1 MVILLPLDCSLDNLS
16 NFAKLEIIFFDLP
29 MLQVYKRMQKM
40 REKYVDTLAK
50 LYEYATTVYSKKQY
64 TQWYDTKE
72 GGYTYASLK
81 DKSDALSKTLTQYGI
96 GAGDKV
102 AILSQSMPNWSVAF
116 FSLAPFGRIVIPI
129 LPDSSQN
136 EVTNIINHSETKA
149 IFVSQKLAGKVS
161 QEVKDKM
168 VLVIDMD
175 TLEIVKADDEHF
187 TCDGKTS
194 VPTPEDIATIIYTS
208 GTTGSAKGVV
218 LSHRNL
224 SSNVIT
230 CYHSCKRTS
239 KDRWL
244 SVLPMAHTL
253 EMTLSMLYPMY
264 CGATVYYL
272 PKPPVA
278 TLLLKALKIVKP
290 TTMLTVPMII
300 EKVYKGSVLPTIKNS
315 RTLTWMNEHMNGLM
329 CRIIGMK
336 LKATFGG
343 HISFYGIGGAKL
355 DPEVEKFLLKAKFPY
370 AIGYGLTETSPL
382 LGYSMHG
389 WRSVGSF
396 GYPVYNVKLK
406 LHNVDPA
413 TGEGEVVA
421 QGPNVMLG
429 YYKDPVRTKSVFT
442 EDGWFRTSDIA
453 VQDEKGRF
461 YIKGRNNNMI
471 LGPSGENIY
480 PEEIENVV
488 NNVEG
493 VSESI
498 IVERNGRLVA
508 LVQPSEDFIK
518 WDNESED
525 KLYEKLDNWKEK
537 ILNFTNKNVNKSS
550 QVSSVEVMKEPF
562 EKTATQK
569 IRRFKYKESA
579 PTVEEKN
586 KQEKK

>member
-1 MVILLPLDCSLDNLS
+1 
-16 NFAKLEIIFFDLP
+16 
-29 MLQVYKRMQKM
+29 MLQLYKRMQRM

-50 LYEYATTVYSKKQY
+50 LYEYATTLYGKKQY

-72 GGYTYASLK
+72 GGYTYNSFKLK
-81 DKSDALSKTLTQYGI
+81 CDSLSKKLTQYGI

-116 FSLAPFGRIVIPI
+116 FSIVPFGRIAIPI
-129 LPDSSQN
+129 LPDSSEN
-136 EVTNIINHSETKA
+136 EVTNIINHSETKVL
-149 IFVSQKLAGKVS
+149 FVSQRLAGKVS
-161 QEVKDKM
+161 EEVKKKM
-168 VLVIDMD
+168 TLIIDLDTFEVIS
-175 TLEIVKADDEHF
+175 ADDDQF
-187 TCDGKTS
+187 TCDGKTA
-194 VPTPEDIATIIYTS
+194 VPTPDDIATIIYTS

-224 SSNVIT
+224 ASNVIT
-230 CYHSCKRTS
+230 CYHSCKRTH

-244 SVLPMAHTL
+244 SILPMAHTL

-272 PKPPVA
+272 QKPPVPS
-278 TLLLKALKIVKP
+278 LLMKALKVVKP
-290 TTMLTVPMII
+290 TTMLTVPLII
-300 EKVYKGSVLPTIKNS
+300 EKVYKGSVLPTIKKS
-315 RTLTWMNEHMNGLM
+315 RTLSWMNEHMNGLM

-343 HISFYGIGGAKL
+343 HVSFYGIGGAKL
-355 DPEVEKFLLKAKFPY
+355 DPEVESFLLKAKFPY

-382 LGYSMHG
+382 LGYAMHG
-389 WRSVGSF
+389 WRAVGSF

-406 LHNVDPA
+406 LHNVNPE

-421 QGPNVMLG
+421 KGPNVMLG
-429 YYKDPVRTKSVFT
+429 YYKDPKRTKSVFT

-461 YIKGRNNNMI
+461 YIKGRNSNMI

-480 PEEIENVV
+480 PEEIENVI

-493 VSESI
+493 VGESI
-498 IVERNGRLVA
+498 VVERNGKLVA
-508 LVQPSEDFIK
+508 LVQPMENYIEWNKD
-518 WDNESED
+518 SED
-525 KLYEKLDNWKEK
+525 KIYEKLDKWKTK
-537 ILNFTNKNVNKSS
+537 ILKVTNKNVNKSS

-579 PTVEEKN
+579 PTVEQEQKEK
-586 KQEKK
+586 

>member
-1 MVILLPLDCSLDNLS
+1 
-16 NFAKLEIIFFDLP
+16 
-29 MLQVYKRMQKM
+29 M

-72 GGYTYASLK
+72 GGYTYQSFKAK
-81 DKSDALSKTLTQYGI
+81 CDGLSKTLTQYGI

-116 FSLAPFGRIVIPI
+116 FSLAPFSRIAIPI
-129 LPDSSQN
+129 LPDSSEN
-136 EVTNIINHSETKA
+136 EVTNIINHSESKV
-149 IFVSQKLAGKVS
+149 IFVSDRLKGKIS
-161 QEVKDKM
+161 KEIMDKM
-168 VLVIDMD
+168 TLVIEMD
-175 TLEIVKADDEHF
+175 TLEIIKADEEKF
-187 TCDGKTS
+187 TCDGKTA

-224 SSNVIT
+224 ASNVIT
-230 CYHSCKRTS
+230 CYHSCKRTD

-244 SVLPMAHTL
+244 SILPMAHTL
-253 EMTLSMLYPMY
+253 EMTLGMLYPMY
-264 CGATVYYL
+264 CGASVYYL
-272 PKPPVA
+272 QKPPVPSI
-278 TLLLKALKIVKP
+278 LMKALKIVKP

-300 EKVYKGSVLPTIKNS
+300 EKVYKGSVLPTIKKS
-315 RTLTWMNEHMNGLM
+315 RTLSWMNEHMNGLM

-343 HISFYGIGGAKL
+343 KVTFYGIGGAKL
-355 DPEVEKFLLKAKFPY
+355 DPEVEAFLLKAKFPY

-382 LGYSMHG
+382 LGYAMHG
-389 WRSVGSF
+389 WRTVGSL
-396 GYPVYNVKLK
+396 GYPVYNVQLK
-406 LHNVDPA
+406 LYNVDPA
-413 TGEGEVVA
+413 TGEGEIVA
-421 QGPNVMLG
+421 KGPNVMLG
-429 YYKDPVRTKSVFT
+429 YYKDPKRTKSVFT

-461 YIKGRNNNMI
+461 YIKGRNSNMI

-480 PEEIENVV
+480 PEEIENVI

-493 VSESI
+493 VNESI
-498 IVERNGRLVA
+498 VVERDGKLVA
-508 LVQPSEDFIK
+508 LIQPQENFIQ
-518 WDNESED
+518 WDKESED
-525 KLYEKLDNWKEK
+525 KLYEKLDAWKAK
-537 ILNFTNKNVNKSS
+537 VLKMVNKNVSKAS

-579 PTVEEKN
+579 PTVEE
-586 KQEKK
+586 EKKDKKK

>member
-1 MVILLPLDCSLDNLS
+1 MIQL
-16 NFAKLEIIFFDLP
+16 
-29 MLQVYKRMQKM
+29 YKRMQRM
-40 REKYVDTLAK
+40 REKYVDTIAK

-72 GGYTYASLK
+72 GGYTYASFK
-81 DKSDALSKTLTQYGI
+81 AKCDSLSKKLTQYGI

-116 FSLAPFGRIVIPI
+116 FATTVFGRISIPI
-129 LPDSSQN
+129 LPDSSEN
-136 EVTNIINHSETKA
+136 EVTNIINHSESKVL
-149 IFVSQKLAGKVS
+149 FVSERLLSKVS
-161 QEVKDKM
+161 KEVMDKM
-168 VLVIDMD
+168 VLVINVDK
-175 TLEIVKADDEHF
+175 LEAIKADDEKF
-187 TCDGKTS
+187 TCDGKPA
-194 VPTPEDIATIIYTS
+194 VPTPDEIATIIYTS

-224 SSNVIT
+224 ASNVIT
-230 CYHSCKRTS
+230 CYHSCKRND

-244 SVLPMAHTL
+244 SILPMAHTL
-253 EMTLSMLYPMY
+253 EMTLGMLYPMY
-264 CGATVYYL
+264 CGASVYYL
-272 PKPPVA
+272 QKPPVPS
-278 TLLLKALKIVKP
+278 LLMKALKVVKP
-290 TTMLTVPMII
+290 TTMLTVPLII
-300 EKVYKGSVLPTIKNS
+300 EKVYKGSVLPTIKKS
-315 RTLTWMNEHMNGLM
+315 RTLSWMNEHMNGLM

-343 HISFYGIGGAKL
+343 HVTFYGIGGAKL
-355 DPEVEKFLLKAKFPY
+355 DPEVEAFLLKAKFPY

-382 LGYSMHG
+382 LGYAMHG
-389 WRSVGSF
+389 WRAVGSL

-406 LHNVDPA
+406 LHNVNPE
-413 TGEGEVVA
+413 TGEGEIVA
-421 QGPNVMLG
+421 KGPNVMLG
-429 YYKDPVRTKSVFT
+429 YYKDPKRTKSVFT

-480 PEEIENVV
+480 PEEIENVI

-498 IVERNGRLVA
+498 VVERDGKLVA
-508 LVQPSEDFIK
+508 LVQPVDNYIE
-518 WDNESED
+518 WDKESED
-525 KLYEKLDNWKEK
+525 KFYEKLDSWKAK
-537 ILNFTNKNVNKSS
+537 VIKMVNKNVSKAS

-579 PTVEEKN
+579 PTLEEEK
-586 KQEKK
+586 KDK

>member
-1 MVILLPLDCSLDNLS
+1 MIQL
-16 NFAKLEIIFFDLP
+16 
-29 MLQVYKRMQKM
+29 YKRMQRM

-50 LYEYATTVYSKKQY
+50 LYEYATTVYSKNQY

-72 GGYTYASLK
+72 GGYTYSSFKAK
-81 DKSDALSKTLTQYGI
+81 CDGLSKKLTQYGI

-116 FSLAPFGRIVIPI
+116 FSIVPFGRIAIPI
-129 LPDSSQN
+129 LPDSSVN
-136 EVTNIINHSETKA
+136 EVTNILEHSESKV
-149 IFVSQKLAGKVS
+149 IFVSQKLASKVT
-161 QEVKDKM
+161 QECREKM
-168 VLVIDMD
+168 TLVIDID
-175 TLEIVKADDEHF
+175 TFEVIKADEARF
-187 TCDGKTS
+187 TCDGRTT
-194 VPTPEDIATIIYTS
+194 VPTPDDIATIIYTS

-224 SSNVIT
+224 ASNVIT
-230 CYHSCKRTS
+230 CYHSCKRTE

-253 EMTLSMLYPMY
+253 EMTLCMLYPMY

-278 TLLLKALKIVKP
+278 SLLLKALPIVKP
-290 TTMLTVPMII
+290 TTMLTVPLII
-300 EKVYKGSVLPTIKNS
+300 EKVYKGSVLPTIRKS

-329 CRIIGMK
+329 CKIIGMK
-336 LKATFGG
+336 LKKTFGG
-343 HISFYGIGGAKL
+343 KISFYGIGGAKL
-355 DPEVEKFLLKAKFPY
+355 DPEVENFLLKANFPY

-382 LGYSMHG
+382 LGYSMNG
-389 WRSVGSF
+389 WRAVGSF

-406 LHNVDPA
+406 LHNVNPE

-421 QGPNVMLG
+421 KGPNVMLG
-429 YYKDPVRTKSVFT
+429 YYKDPARTKSVFT

-453 VQDEKGRF
+453 VQDEKGR
-461 YIKGRNNNMI
+461 YSIKGRNNNMI

-480 PEEIENVV
+480 PEEIENVI
-488 NNVEG
+488 NNLEG

-498 IVERNGRLVA
+498 VVEREGKLVA
-508 LVQPSEDFIK
+508 LVQPNENFVQ
-518 WDNESED
+518 WDKESED
-525 KLYEKLDNWKEK
+525 KLYEKLDVWKAK
-537 ILNFTNKNVNKSS
+537 LLKLTNKSVSKAS

-579 PTVEEKN
+579 PTVEEEQKEKTDN
-586 KQEKK
+586 K

>member
-1 MVILLPLDCSLDNLS
+1 
-16 NFAKLEIIFFDLP
+16 
-29 MLQVYKRMQKM
+29 MQRM

-50 LYEYATTVYSKKQY
+50 LYEYATTVYSKNQY
-64 TQWYDTKE
+64 TQWYNTKT
-72 GGYTYASLK
+72 GGYTYSSFK
-81 DKSDALSKTLTQYGI
+81 GKCDSLSKKLTQYGI

-116 FSLAPFGRIVIPI
+116 FSIVPFGRIAIPI
-129 LPDSSQN
+129 LPDSSEN
-136 EVTNIINHSETKA
+136 EVTNILEHSESKV
-149 IFVSQKLAGKVS
+149 IFVSQKLAGKLS
-161 QEVKDKM
+161 QACRDKM
-168 VLVIDMD
+168 TLVIDLD
-175 TLEIVKADDEHF
+175 TFDVIHADEEKF
-187 TCDGKTS
+187 TCDGRTS
-194 VPTPEDIATIIYTS
+194 IPTPDDIATIIYTS

-230 CYHSCKRTS
+230 CYHACKRTE

-278 TLLLKALKIVKP
+278 SLLMKALKMVKP
-290 TTMLTVPMII
+290 TTMLTVPLII
-300 EKVYKGSVLPTIKNS
+300 EKVYKGSVLPTIKKS
-315 RTLTWMNEHMNGLM
+315 RTLTWMNENMNGLM

-336 LKATFGG
+336 LKKTFGG

-355 DPEVEKFLLKAKFPY
+355 DPEVENFLLKAKFPY

-382 LGYSMHG
+382 LGYSMNK
-389 WRSVGSF
+389 WRTVGSF

-406 LHNVDPA
+406 LHNVNPE
-413 TGEGEVVA
+413 TGEGEIIA
-421 QGPNVMLG
+421 KGPNVMLG

-480 PEEIENVV
+480 PEEIENVI

-498 IVERNGRLVA
+498 VVERDGKLVA
-508 LVQPSEDFIK
+508 LVQPAENFIE
-518 WDNESED
+518 WDKESED
-525 KLYEKLDNWKEK
+525 KLYEKLDAWKSK
-537 ILNFTNKNVNKSS
+537 LLKATNKNVSKAS

-579 PTVEEKN
+579 PTIEEEKTS
-586 KQEKK
+586 KSEKETK

>member
-1 MVILLPLDCSLDNLS
+1 MIQL
-16 NFAKLEIIFFDLP
+16 
-29 MLQVYKRMQKM
+29 YKRMQRM
-40 REKYVDTLAK
+40 REKYIDTIAK
-50 LYEYATTVYSKKQY
+50 LYDYATTVYSKKQY

-72 GGYTYASLK
+72 GGYTYNSFKAKCDS
-81 DKSDALSKTLTQYGI
+81 LSKTLTQYGI
-96 GAGDKV
+96 CAGDKV
-102 AILSQSMPNWSVAF
+102 AIFSQSMPNWSVAF
-116 FSLAPFGRIVIPI
+116 FSSVPFGRIAIPI
-129 LPDSSQN
+129 LPDSSEN
-136 EVTNIINHSETKA
+136 EVTNIINHSESKV
-149 IFVSQKLAGKVS
+149 IFVSQKLAGKLS
-161 QEVKDKM
+161 QECRDKM
-168 VLVIDMD
+168 TLIIDMD
-175 TLEIVKADDEHF
+175 TFEVIKSDDEKF

-194 VPTPEDIATIIYTS
+194 VPTPDDIATIIYTS

-224 SSNVIT
+224 ASNVIT
-230 CYHSCKRTS
+230 CYHSCKRTE

-278 TLLLKALKIVKP
+278 SLLMKAFKIVKP
-290 TTMLTVPMII
+290 TTMLTVPLII
-300 EKVYKGSVLPTIKNS
+300 EKVYKGSVLPTIQKS
-315 RTLTWMNEHMNGLM
+315 RTLTWMNEHMYGLM

-355 DPEVEKFLLKAKFPY
+355 DPEVEKFLLAAKFPY

-382 LGYSMHG
+382 LGYAMNG
-389 WRSVGSF
+389 WRAVGSF

-406 LHNVDPA
+406 LHNINPE

-421 QGPNVMLG
+421 KGPNVMLG
-429 YYKDPVRTKSVFT
+429 YYKDPARTKSVFT

-453 VQDEKGRF
+453 IQDEKGRF
-461 YIKGRNNNMI
+461 FIKGRNNNMI

-480 PEEIENVV
+480 PEEIENVI

-498 IVERNGRLVA
+498 VVERDGKLVA
-508 LVQPSEDFIK
+508 LVQPDENFIK
-518 WDNESED
+518 WDKEGED
-525 KLYEKLDNWKEK
+525 KLYEKLDNWKAKVLK
-537 ILNFTNKNVNKSS
+537 ITNKSVSKAS

-569 IRRFKYKESA
+569 IRRFKYKNSA
-579 PTVEEKN
+579 PTVE
-586 KQEKK
+586 QEKEKK

>member
-1 MVILLPLDCSLDNLS
+1 
-16 NFAKLEIIFFDLP
+16 
-29 MLQVYKRMQKM
+29 M
-40 REKYVDTLAK
+40 REKYVDTIAK
-50 LYEYATTVYSKKQY
+50 LYDYATTVYAKNQY

-72 GGYTYASLK
+72 GGYTYHTFKTKCDS
-81 DKSDALSKTLTQYGI
+81 LSKLLTQYGI
-96 GAGDKV
+96 GSGDKV

-116 FSLAPFGRIVIPI
+116 FSIVPFGRIAIPI
-129 LPDSSQN
+129 LPDSSPN
-136 EVTNIINHSETKA
+136 EIINILEHSESKV
-149 IFVSQKLAGKVS
+149 IFVSQKLASKIS
-161 QEVKDKM
+161 QEVREKM
-168 VLVIDMD
+168 TLVIDVD
-175 TLEIVKADDEHF
+175 TFEILHANEEKF
-187 TCDGKTS
+187 TCDGRTS
-194 VPTPEDIATIIYTS
+194 VPTPDEIATIIYTS

-224 SSNVIT
+224 ASNVIT
-230 CYHSCKRTS
+230 CYHSCKRTE

-278 TLLLKALKIVKP
+278 SLLLKALKIVKP
-290 TTMLTVPMII
+290 TTMLTVPLII
-300 EKVYKGSVLPTIKNS
+300 EKVYKGSILPTIQKS
-315 RTLTWMNEHMNGLM
+315 RTLTWMNKNMNGLM
-329 CRIIGMK
+329 CKIIGMK
-336 LKATFGG
+336 LKGTFGG
-343 HISFYGIGGAKL
+343 HMSFYGIGGAKL
-355 DPEVEKFLLKAKFPY
+355 DPEVENFLLKAGFPY

-382 LGYSMHG
+382 LGYAMHG
-389 WRSVGSF
+389 WRAVGSF

-406 LHNVDPA
+406 LHNVNPE

-421 QGPNVMLG
+421 KGPNVMLG
-429 YYKDPVRTKSVFT
+429 YYKDPQRTKSVFT

-453 VQDEKGRF
+453 IQDEKGRF
-461 YIKGRNNNMI
+461 FIKGRNSNMI

-480 PEEIENVV
+480 PEEIENVI

-498 IVERNGRLVA
+498 VVERDGKLVA
-508 LVQPSEDFIK
+508 LVQPAENYIEWNK
-518 WDNESED
+518 AHED
-525 KLYEKLDNWKEK
+525 KFYEKLDAWKAKLLK
-537 ILNFTNKNVNKSS
+537 ITNKNVSKAS

-579 PTVEEKN
+579 PTVEE
-586 KQEKK
+586 EKKEKENK

>member
-1 MVILLPLDCSLDNLS
+1 
-16 NFAKLEIIFFDLP
+16 
-29 MLQVYKRMQKM
+29 MLQLYKRMQRM

-50 LYEYATTVYSKKQY
+50 LYEYATTVYGKKQY

-72 GGYTYASLK
+72 GGYTYNSFKLK
-81 DKSDALSKTLTQYGI
+81 CDSLSKKLTQYGI

-116 FSLAPFGRIVIPI
+116 FSIVPFGRIAIPI
-129 LPDSSQN
+129 LPDSSEN
-136 EVTNIINHSETKA
+136 EVTNIINHSETKVL
-149 IFVSQKLAGKVS
+149 FVSQRLAGKVS
-161 QEVKDKM
+161 EEVKKKM
-168 VLVIDMD
+168 TLIIDLDTFEVIS
-175 TLEIVKADDEHF
+175 ADDDQF
-187 TCDGKTS
+187 TCDGKTA
-194 VPTPEDIATIIYTS
+194 VPTPDDIATIIYTS

-224 SSNVIT
+224 ASNVIT
-230 CYHSCKRTS
+230 CYHSCKRTH

-244 SVLPMAHTL
+244 SILPMAHTL

-272 PKPPVA
+272 QKPPVPS
-278 TLLLKALKIVKP
+278 LLMKALKVVKP
-290 TTMLTVPMII
+290 TTMLTVPLII
-300 EKVYKGSVLPTIKNS
+300 EKVYKGSVLPTIKKS
-315 RTLTWMNEHMNGLM
+315 RTLSWMNEHMNGLM

-343 HISFYGIGGAKL
+343 HVSFYGIGGAKL
-355 DPEVEKFLLKAKFPY
+355 DPEVESFLLKAKFPY

-382 LGYSMHG
+382 LGYAMHG
-389 WRSVGSF
+389 WRTVGSF

-406 LHNVDPA
+406 LHNVNPE

-421 QGPNVMLG
+421 KGPNVMLG
-429 YYKDPVRTKSVFT
+429 YYKDPKRTKSVFT

-461 YIKGRNNNMI
+461 FIKGRNNNMI

-480 PEEIENVV
+480 PEEIENVI

-498 IVERNGRLVA
+498 VVERDGRLVA
-508 LVQPSEDFIK
+508 LVQPAENFIS
-518 WDNESED
+518 WDKESED
-525 KLYEKLDNWKEK
+525 KLYEKLDKWKAALLK
-537 ILNFTNKNVNKSS
+537 TVNRNVNKTS

-569 IRRFKYKESA
+569 IRRFKYKDEA
-579 PTVEEKN
+579 PTVESEKAEKN
-586 KQEKK
+586 EKTEK

>member
-1 MVILLPLDCSLDNLS
+1 MIQL
-16 NFAKLEIIFFDLP
+16 
-29 MLQVYKRMQKM
+29 YKRMQRM

-50 LYEYATTVYSKKQY
+50 LYDYATTVYSKKQY

-72 GGYTYASLK
+72 GGYTYSSFKAKCDS
-81 DKSDALSKTLTQYGI
+81 LSKKLTQYGI

-102 AILSQSMPNWSVAF
+102 AIFAQSMPNWSVAF
-116 FSLAPFGRIVIPI
+116 FSLVPFGRIAIPI
-129 LPDSSQN
+129 LPDSSEN
-136 EVTNIINHSETKA
+136 EVTNIINHSETKV
-149 IFVSQKLAGKVS
+149 IFVSQRLASKVS

-168 VLVIDMD
+168 TLVIDLD
-175 TLEIVKADDEHF
+175 TFEVLQSDDEKF
-187 TCDGKTS
+187 TCDGKTA

-224 SSNVIT
+224 ASNVIT
-230 CYHSCKRTS
+230 CYHSCKRND

-244 SVLPMAHTL
+244 SILPMAHTL
-253 EMTLSMLYPMY
+253 EMTLGMLYPMY
-264 CGATVYYL
+264 CGASVYYL
-272 PKPPVA
+272 QKPPVPS
-278 TLLLKALKIVKP
+278 LLLKALKVVKP
-290 TTMLTVPMII
+290 TTMLTVPLII
-300 EKVYKGSVLPTIKNS
+300 EKVYKGSVLPTIKKS

-343 HISFYGIGGAKL
+343 HVTFYGIGGAKL
-355 DPEVEKFLLKAKFPY
+355 DPEVENFLLKAKFPY

-382 LGYSMHG
+382 LGYAMKG
-389 WRSVGSF
+389 WRAVGSF

-406 LHNVDPA
+406 LHNVNPE

-429 YYKDPVRTKSVFT
+429 YYKDPQRTKSVFT

-453 VQDEKGRF
+453 VMDEKGRYF
-461 YIKGRNNNMI
+461 IKGRNSNMI

-480 PEEIENVV
+480 PEEIESVI

-498 IVERNGRLVA
+498 VVERDGRLVA
-508 LVQPSEDFIK
+508 LVQPSDNFIQ
-518 WDNESED
+518 WDKDSED
-525 KLYEKLDNWKEK
+525 KIYEKLDKWKASLLK
-537 ILNFTNKNVNKSS
+537 KVNKNVNKTS

-569 IRRFKYKESA
+569 IRRFRYKTDA
-579 PTVEEKN
+579 PTMESEN
-586 KQEKK
+586 KTTKSDK

>member
-1 MVILLPLDCSLDNLS
+1 MIQL
-16 NFAKLEIIFFDLP
+16 
-29 MLQVYKRMQKM
+29 YKRMQRM

-50 LYEYATTVYSKKQY
+50 LYEYATTVYSKNQY
-64 TQWYDTKE
+64 TQWYNTKE
-72 GGYTYASLK
+72 GGYTFSSLK
-81 DKSDALSKTLTQYGI
+81 AKCDSLSKKLTQYGI

-116 FSLAPFGRIVIPI
+116 FSIVPFGRIAIPI

-136 EVTNIINHSETKA
+136 EVTNILEHSESKV
-149 IFVSQKLAGKVS
+149 IFVSQKLMSKLSEECRA
-161 QEVKDKM
+161 KM
-168 VLVIDMD
+168 TLVIDMD
-175 TLEIVKADDEHF
+175 TFEVIQSDEEKF
-187 TCDGKTS
+187 TCDGRTS

-224 SSNVIT
+224 ASNVIT
-230 CYHSCKRTS
+230 CYHSCKRTE

-253 EMTLSMLYPMY
+253 EMTLCMLYPMY

-278 TLLLKALKIVKP
+278 SLLMKALKMVKP
-290 TTMLTVPMII
+290 TTMLTVPLII
-300 EKVYKGSVLPTIKNS
+300 EKVYKGSVLPTIQKS

-355 DPEVEKFLLKAKFPY
+355 DPEVERFLLKANFPY

-382 LGYSMHG
+382 LGYSMNR
-389 WRSVGSF
+389 WRTVGSF

-406 LHNVDPA
+406 LHNVNPK

-421 QGPNVMLG
+421 KGPNVMLG
-429 YYKDPVRTKSVFT
+429 YYKDPKRTRSVFT

-461 YIKGRNNNMI
+461 FIKGRNNNMI

-480 PEEIENVV
+480 PEEIENVI

-498 IVERNGRLVA
+498 VVERDGKLVA
-508 LVQPSEDFIK
+508 LVQPNENFIQ
-518 WDNESED
+518 WDKEGED
-525 KLYEKLDNWKEK
+525 KLYETLDAWKAKLLKV
-537 ILNFTNKNVNKSS
+537 TNKNVSKAS
-550 QVSSVEVMKEPF
+550 QVSSIEVMKEPF

-569 IRRFKYKESA
+569 IRRFKYKDSA
-579 PTVEEKN
+579 PTVEEEQKS
-586 KQEKK
+586 K

>member
-1 MVILLPLDCSLDNLS
+1 MIQL
-16 NFAKLEIIFFDLP
+16 
-29 MLQVYKRMQKM
+29 YKRMQRM

-50 LYEYATTVYSKKQY
+50 LYEYATTVYSKNQY

-72 GGYTYASLK
+72 GGYTYSSFKAK
-81 DKSDALSKTLTQYGI
+81 CDGLSKKLTQYGI
-96 GAGDKV
+96 RAGDKV

-116 FSLAPFGRIVIPI
+116 FSIVPFGRIAIPI
-129 LPDSSQN
+129 LPDSSVN
-136 EVTNIINHSETKA
+136 EVTNILEHSESKV
-149 IFVSQKLAGKVS
+149 IFVSQKLASKVT
-161 QEVKDKM
+161 QECREKM
-168 VLVIDMD
+168 TLVIDID
-175 TLEIVKADDEHF
+175 TFEVIKADEARF
-187 TCDGKTS
+187 TCDGRTT
-194 VPTPEDIATIIYTS
+194 VPTPDDIATIIYTS

-224 SSNVIT
+224 ASNVIT
-230 CYHSCKRTS
+230 CYHSCKRTE

-253 EMTLSMLYPMY
+253 EMTLCMLYPMY

-278 TLLLKALKIVKP
+278 SLLLKALPIVKP
-290 TTMLTVPMII
+290 TTMLTVPLII
-300 EKVYKGSVLPTIKNS
+300 EKVYKGSVLPTIRKS

-329 CRIIGMK
+329 CKIIGMK
-336 LKATFGG
+336 LKKTFGG
-343 HISFYGIGGAKL
+343 KISFYGIGGAKL
-355 DPEVEKFLLKAKFPY
+355 DPEVENFLLKANFPY

-382 LGYSMHG
+382 LGYSMNG
-389 WRSVGSF
+389 WRAVGSF

-406 LHNVDPA
+406 LHNVNPE

-421 QGPNVMLG
+421 KGPNVMLG
-429 YYKDPVRTKSVFT
+429 YYKDPARTKSVFT

-453 VQDEKGRF
+453 VQDEKGR
-461 YIKGRNNNMI
+461 YSIKGRNNNMI

-480 PEEIENVV
+480 PEEIENVI
-488 NNVEG
+488 NNLEG

-498 IVERNGRLVA
+498 VVEREGKLVA
-508 LVQPSEDFIK
+508 LVQPNENFVQ
-518 WDNESED
+518 WDKESED
-525 KLYEKLDNWKEK
+525 KLYEKLDVWKAK
-537 ILNFTNKNVNKSS
+537 LLKLTNKSVSKAS

-579 PTVEEKN
+579 PTVEEEQKEKTDN
-586 KQEKK
+586 K

>member
-1 MVILLPLDCSLDNLS
+1 
-16 NFAKLEIIFFDLP
+16 
-29 MLQVYKRMQKM
+29 M

-50 LYEYATTVYSKKQY
+50 LYEYATTVYSKNQY
-64 TQWYDTKE
+64 TQWYNTKT
-72 GGYTYASLK
+72 GGYTYSSFK
-81 DKSDALSKTLTQYGI
+81 GKCDSLSKKLTQYGI

-116 FSLAPFGRIVIPI
+116 FSIVPFGRIAIPI
-129 LPDSSQN
+129 LPDSSEN
-136 EVTNIINHSETKA
+136 EVTNILEHSESKV
-149 IFVSQKLAGKVS
+149 IFVSQRLAGKLS
-161 QEVKDKM
+161 QACRDKM
-168 VLVIDMD
+168 TLVIDID
-175 TLEIVKADDEHF
+175 TFDVIQADEEKF
-187 TCDGKTS
+187 TCDGRTS
-194 VPTPEDIATIIYTS
+194 IPTPDDIATIIYTS

-230 CYHSCKRTS
+230 CYHSCKRTE

-244 SVLPMAHTL
+244 SILQMAHTL

-272 PKPPVA
+272 QKPPVPSI
-278 TLLLKALKIVKP
+278 LMKALKIVKP

-300 EKVYKGSVLPTIKNS
+300 EKVYKGSVLPTIKKS
-315 RTLTWMNEHMNGLM
+315 RTLTWMNEHMHGLM
-329 CRIIGMK
+329 CKIIGMK

-355 DPEVEKFLLKAKFPY
+355 DPEVEAFLLKAGFPY

-382 LGYSMHG
+382 LGYAMHG
-389 WRSVGSF
+389 WRAVGSF

-406 LHNVDPA
+406 LHDVNPE
-413 TGEGEVVA
+413 TGEGEIVA
-421 QGPNVMLG
+421 KGPNVMLG
-429 YYKDPVRTKSVFT
+429 YYKDPKRTKSVFT

-453 VQDEKGRF
+453 IQDSKGRF
-461 YIKGRNNNMI
+461 FIKGRNSNMI
-471 LGPSGENIY
+471 LGASGENIY
-480 PEEIENVV
+480 PEEIENVI

-493 VSESI
+493 VNESI
-498 IVERNGRLVA
+498 VVERDGKLVA
-508 LVQPSEDFIK
+508 LVQPQDDFIQ
-518 WDNESED
+518 WDKEGED
-525 KLYEKLDNWKEK
+525 KLYEKLDAWKDK
-537 ILNFTNKNVNKSS
+537 VLKMVNKNVSKAS

-579 PTVEEKN
+579 PTVEEEQK
-586 KQEKK
+586 EK

>member
-1 MVILLPLDCSLDNLS
+1 MIQL
-16 NFAKLEIIFFDLP
+16 
-29 MLQVYKRMQKM
+29 YKRMQRM

-72 GGYTYASLK
+72 GGYTYQSFK
-81 DKSDALSKTLTQYGI
+81 VKCDGLSKTLTQYGI

-116 FSLAPFGRIVIPI
+116 FSIAPFSRIAIPI
-129 LPDSSQN
+129 LPDSSEN
-136 EVTNIINHSETKA
+136 EVTNIINHSESKV
-149 IFVSQKLAGKVS
+149 IFVSDRLKGKIS
-161 QEVKDKM
+161 KEIMDKM
-168 VLVIDMD
+168 TLVIEMD
-175 TLEIVKADDEHF
+175 TLEIIKADEEKF
-187 TCDGKTS
+187 TCDGKTA

-224 SSNVIT
+224 ASNVIT
-230 CYHSCKRTS
+230 CYHSCKRND

-244 SVLPMAHTL
+244 SILPMAHTL
-253 EMTLSMLYPMY
+253 EMTLGMLYPMY
-264 CGATVYYL
+264 CGASVYYL
-272 PKPPVA
+272 QKPPVPSI
-278 TLLLKALKIVKP
+278 LMKALKMVKP

-300 EKVYKGSVLPTIKNS
+300 EKVYKGSVLPTIKKS
-315 RTLTWMNEHMNGLM
+315 RTLSWMNEHMNGLM
-329 CRIIGMK
+329 CKIIGMK

-343 HISFYGIGGAKL
+343 KVTFYGIGGAKL
-355 DPEVEKFLLKAKFPY
+355 DPEVEAFLLKAKFPY

-382 LGYSMHG
+382 LGYAMHG
-389 WRSVGSF
+389 WRAVGSL
-396 GYPVYNVKLK
+396 GYPVYNVQLK
-406 LHNVDPA
+406 LYNVDPA
-413 TGEGEVVA
+413 TGEGEIVA
-421 QGPNVMLG
+421 KGPNVMLG
-429 YYKDPVRTKSVFT
+429 YYKDPKRTKSVFT

-461 YIKGRNNNMI
+461 YIKGRNSNMI

-480 PEEIENVV
+480 PEEIENVI

-493 VSESI
+493 VNESI
-498 IVERNGRLVA
+498 VVERDGKLVA
-508 LVQPSEDFIK
+508 LIQPQDNFIQ
-518 WDNESED
+518 WDKESED
-525 KLYEKLDNWKEK
+525 KLYEKLDAWKAK
-537 ILNFTNKNVNKSS
+537 VLKMVNKNVSKAS

-579 PTVEEKN
+579 PTVEE
-586 KQEKK
+586 EKKDK

>member
-1 MVILLPLDCSLDNLS
+1 MIQL
-16 NFAKLEIIFFDLP
+16 
-29 MLQVYKRMQKM
+29 YKRMQRM

-72 GGYTYASLK
+72 GGYTYNSFK
-81 DKSDALSKTLTQYGI
+81 GKCDSLSKKLTQYGI

-116 FSLAPFGRIVIPI
+116 FSIVPFGRIAIPI
-129 LPDSSQN
+129 LPDSSVN
-136 EVTNIINHSETKA
+136 EVTNILEHSESKV
-149 IFVSQKLAGKVS
+149 IFVSQKLASKVS
-161 QEVKDKM
+161 KECRDRM
-168 VLVIDMD
+168 TLVIDID
-175 TLEIVKADDEHF
+175 TFEVLQSDDEKF
-187 TCDGKTS
+187 TCDGRTS
-194 VPTPEDIATIIYTS
+194 IPTPDDIATIIYTS

-224 SSNVIT
+224 ASNVIT
-230 CYHSCKRTS
+230 CYHSCKRTE

-253 EMTLSMLYPMY
+253 EMTLCMLYPMY

-278 TLLLKALKIVKP
+278 SLLMKALKMVKP
-290 TTMLTVPMII
+290 TTMLTVPLII
-300 EKVYKGSVLPTIKNS
+300 EKVYKGSVLPTIQKS

-343 HISFYGIGGAKL
+343 HMSFYGIGGAKL
-355 DPEVEKFLLKAKFPY
+355 DPEVESFLLKAKFPY

-382 LGYSMHG
+382 LGYSMHN
-389 WRSVGSF
+389 WRTVGSF

-406 LHNVDPA
+406 LHNVNPE
-413 TGEGEVVA
+413 TGEGEIIA
-421 QGPNVMLG
+421 KGPNVMLG
-429 YYKDPVRTKSVFT
+429 YYKDPTRTKSVFT

-461 YIKGRNNNMI
+461 SIKGRNNNMI

-480 PEEIENVV
+480 PEEIENVI

-498 IVERNGRLVA
+498 VVERDGKLVA
-508 LVQPSEDFIK
+508 LVQPDENYIQ
-518 WDNESED
+518 WDKESED
-525 KLYEKLDNWKEK
+525 KLYEKLDAWKAKLLK
-537 ILNFTNKNVNKSS
+537 ITNKNVSKAS

-579 PTVEEKN
+579 PTVEA
-586 KQEKK
+586 EKKEKEQK

>member
-1 MVILLPLDCSLDNLS
+1 
-16 NFAKLEIIFFDLP
+16 
-29 MLQVYKRMQKM
+29 M

-72 GGYTYASLK
+72 GGYTYSEFK
-81 DKSDALSKTLTQYGI
+81 DKCDSISKKLTQYGI

-116 FSLAPFGRIVIPI
+116 FSIVPFGRIAIPI
-129 LPDSSQN
+129 LPDSSEN
-136 EVTNIINHSETKA
+136 EVTNILEHSESKV
-149 IFVSQKLAGKVS
+149 IFVSQKLASKVS
-161 QEVKDKM
+161 EECRNKLT
-168 VLVIDMD
+168 LVIDIE
-175 TLEIVKADDEHF
+175 TFEVLKADDDKF
-187 TCDGKTS
+187 TCDGRAT

-224 SSNVIT
+224 ASNVIT
-230 CYHSCKRTS
+230 CYHSCKRNH

-244 SVLPMAHTL
+244 SILPMAHTL
-253 EMTLSMLYPMY
+253 EMTLCMLYPMY

-272 PKPPVA
+272 PKPPVPS
-278 TLLLKALKIVKP
+278 LLMKALKVVKP
-290 TTMLTVPMII
+290 TTMLTVPLII
-300 EKVYKGSVLPTIKNS
+300 EKVYKGSVLPTIQKS
-315 RTLTWMNEHMNGLM
+315 RTLSWMNEHMNGLM
-329 CRIIGMK
+329 CWIIGMK

-343 HISFYGIGGAKL
+343 HISFYGTGGAKL

-382 LGYSMHG
+382 LGYSMNG
-389 WRSVGSF
+389 WRTVGSF
-396 GYPVYNVKLK
+396 GYPVYNVQLK
-406 LHNVDPA
+406 LHNVNPE
-413 TGEGEVVA
+413 TGEGEIVA
-421 QGPNVMLG
+421 KGPNVMLG
-429 YYKDPVRTKSVFT
+429 YYKDPKRTKSVFT

-461 YIKGRNNNMI
+461 FIKGRNNNMI

-480 PEEIENVV
+480 PEEIENVI

-498 IVERNGRLVA
+498 VVERDGRLVA
-508 LVQPSEDFIK
+508 LVAPQENFIQ
-518 WDNESED
+518 WDKEGED
-525 KLYEKLDNWKEK
+525 KLYEKLDAWKK
-537 ILNFTNKNVNKSS
+537 KLLSITNKNVSKAS

-569 IRRFKYKESA
+569 IRRFKYKDSA
-579 PTVEEKN
+579 PTVEEELKD
-586 KQEKK
+586 K

>member
-1 MVILLPLDCSLDNLS
+1 
-16 NFAKLEIIFFDLP
+16 
-29 MLQVYKRMQKM
+29 MQRM

-72 GGYTYASLK
+72 GGYTYSSFK
-81 DKSDALSKTLTQYGI
+81 GKSDSLSKKLTQYGI

-116 FSLAPFGRIVIPI
+116 FSIVPFGRIAIPI
-129 LPDSSQN
+129 LPDSSVN
-136 EVTNIINHSETKA
+136 EVTNILEHSESKV
-149 IFVSQKLAGKVS
+149 IFVSQKLASKVS
-161 QEVKDKM
+161 QECRDKM
-168 VLVIDMD
+168 ILVIDID
-175 TLEIVKADDEHF
+175 TFEVLQSNDEKF
-187 TCDGKTS
+187 TCDGRTS
-194 VPTPEDIATIIYTS
+194 IPTPDDIATIIYTS

-224 SSNVIT
+224 ASNVIS
-230 CYHSCKRTS
+230 CYHSCKRTD

-253 EMTLSMLYPMY
+253 EMTLCMLYPMY

-278 TLLLKALKIVKP
+278 SLLMKALKMVKP
-290 TTMLTVPMII
+290 TTMLTVPLII
-300 EKVYKGSVLPTIKNS
+300 EKVYKGSVLPTIQKS
-315 RTLTWMNEHMNGLM
+315 RTLTWMNKNMNGLM

-343 HISFYGIGGAKL
+343 HMSFYGIGGAKL
-355 DPEVEKFLLKAKFPY
+355 DPEVENFLLKAKFPY

-382 LGYSMHG
+382 LGYSMHN
-389 WRSVGSF
+389 WRTVGSF

-406 LHNVDPA
+406 LHNVNPE
-413 TGEGEVVA
+413 TGEGEIIA
-421 QGPNVMLG
+421 KGPNVMLG
-429 YYKDPVRTKSVFT
+429 YYKDPARTKSVFT

-461 YIKGRNNNMI
+461 SIKGRNNNMI

-480 PEEIENVV
+480 PEEIENVI

-498 IVERNGRLVA
+498 VVERDGKLVA
-508 LVQPSEDFIK
+508 LVQPDENYIQ
-518 WDNESED
+518 WDKESED
-525 KLYEKLDNWKEK
+525 KLYEKLDAWKAKLLK
-537 ILNFTNKNVNKSS
+537 ITNKNVSKAS

-579 PTVEEKN
+579 PTVEA
-586 KQEKK
+586 EKKEKTENN

>member
-1 MVILLPLDCSLDNLS
+1 
-16 NFAKLEIIFFDLP
+16 
-29 MLQVYKRMQKM
+29 M

-50 LYEYATTVYSKKQY
+50 LYDYATTVYGKKQY

-72 GGYTYASLK
+72 GGYTFNSFKLK
-81 DKSDALSKTLTQYGI
+81 CDSLSKKLTQYGI

-116 FSLAPFGRIVIPI
+116 FSIVPFGRIAIPI
-129 LPDSSQN
+129 LPDSSEN
-136 EVTNIINHSETKA
+136 EVTNIINHSETKV
-149 IFVSQKLAGKVS
+149 IFVSQRLAGKVS
-161 QEVKDKM
+161 EEIRKRM
-168 VLVIDMD
+168 TLVIDIE
-175 TLEIVKADDEHF
+175 TFEVISADEDKF
-187 TCDGKTS
+187 TCDGRTS

-224 SSNVIT
+224 ASNVIT
-230 CYHSCKRTS
+230 CYHSCKRTQ

-244 SVLPMAHTL
+244 SILPMAHTL

-272 PKPPVA
+272 QKPPVPS
-278 TLLLKALKIVKP
+278 LLMKALKVVKP
-290 TTMLTVPMII
+290 TTMLTVPLII
-300 EKVYKGSVLPTIKNS
+300 EKVYKGSVLPTIKKS
-315 RTLTWMNEHMNGLM
+315 RTLSWMNEHMNGLM

-343 HISFYGIGGAKL
+343 HVSFYGIGGAKL
-355 DPEVEKFLLKAKFPY
+355 DPEVESFLLKAKFPY

-382 LGYSMHG
+382 LGYAMHG
-389 WRSVGSF
+389 WRTVGSF

-406 LHNVDPA
+406 LHNVNPE

-421 QGPNVMLG
+421 KGPNVMLG
-429 YYKDPVRTKSVFT
+429 YYKDPKRTKSVFT

-461 YIKGRNNNMI
+461 YIKGRNSNMI

-480 PEEIENVV
+480 PEEIENVI

-498 IVERNGRLVA
+498 VVERGGRLVA
-508 LVQPSEDFIK
+508 LVQPVDNYIE
-518 WDNESED
+518 WDKESED
-525 KLYEKLDNWKEK
+525 KIYEKLDKWKAALLK
-537 ILNFTNKNVNKSS
+537 TVNRNVNKTS

-569 IRRFKYKESA
+569 IRRFKYKDEA
-579 PTVEEKN
+579 PTVEAQKAEAEKT
-586 KQEKK
+586 EK

>member
-1 MVILLPLDCSLDNLS
+1 
-16 NFAKLEIIFFDLP
+16 
-29 MLQVYKRMQKM
+29 MQRM
-40 REKYVDTLAK
+40 REKYIDTLDK
-50 LYEYATTVYSKKQY
+50 LYDYATTVYSKKQY

-72 GGYTYASLK
+72 GGYTYGSFK
-81 DKSDALSKTLTQYGI
+81 GKCDSLSKKLTQYGI

-116 FSLAPFGRIVIPI
+116 FSIVPFGRIAIPI
-129 LPDSSQN
+129 LPDSSPN
-136 EVTNIINHSETKA
+136 EVTNILEHSESNV
-149 IFVSQKLAGKVS
+149 IFVSQKLASKVS
-161 QEVKDKM
+161 QECRDKM
-168 VLVIDMD
+168 TLVIDID
-175 TLEIVKADDEHF
+175 TFEVIQADDHQF
-187 TCDGKTS
+187 TCDGRTAI
-194 VPTPEDIATIIYTS
+194 PTPDDIATIIYTS
-208 GTTGSAKGVV
+208 VTTGSAKGVV

-224 SSNVIT
+224 ASNVIT
-230 CYHSCKRTS
+230 CYHACKRTE
-239 KDRWL
+239 KDMWL

-278 TLLLKALKIVKP
+278 SLLMKALKIVKP
-290 TTMLTVPMII
+290 TTMLTVPLII
-300 EKVYKGSVLPTIKNS
+300 EKVYKGSVLPTIRKS
-315 RTLTWMNEHMNGLM
+315 RTLTWMNENMNGLM

-355 DPEVEKFLLKAKFPY
+355 DPEVENFLLKAKFPY

-382 LGYSMHG
+382 LGYSMKG
-389 WRSVGSF
+389 WRTVGSF
-396 GYPVYNVKLK
+396 GYPVYNVKLR
-406 LHNVDPA
+406 LDNVNPE
-413 TGEGEVVA
+413 TGEGEIVA
-421 QGPNVMLG
+421 KGPNVMLG
-429 YYKDPVRTKSVFT
+429 YYKDPSRTKSVFT

-461 YIKGRNNNMI
+461 FIKGRNNNMI

-480 PEEIENVV
+480 PEEIENVI

-498 IVERNGRLVA
+498 VVERDGKLVA
-508 LVQPSEDFIK
+508 LVQPDENYIQ
-518 WDNESED
+518 WDKVGED
-525 KLYEKLDNWKEK
+525 KLYEKLDAWKAKLLK
-537 ILNFTNKNVNKSS
+537 ITNKNVSKAS

-579 PTVEEKN
+579 PTVEEEQK
-586 KQEKK
+586 EKK